1 MSLNY
6 LLNDYNTPD
15 SLAQIKQLL
24 LLTEHYIT
32 EHQTKTVN
40 KYLLE
45 NIKKFIED
53 YFNNLGFDL
62 SENKNDKLQNEV
74 NKSIIEKF
82 ISLRNDVKTK
92 AKSSSD
98 KSYLF
103 QVSDRIRTIVYI
115 IIIYLNIK

>member
-32 EHQTKTVN
+32 EHQAKTVN